1 MSNTITLHPPA
12 ARPSGS
18 QRLRKVAVRLAV
30 EPRELAHRLRHS
42 RCALCRVELSYV
54 RRYFEHHHT
63 CEACESHLDAEVVG
77 ELREL
82 EGYL

>member
-12 ARPSGS
+12 ARPNGS

-30 EPRELAHRLRHS
+30 EPRELAHRLHHA
-42 RCALCRVELSYV
+42 RCAQCRAELSYV

-63 CEACESHLDAEVVG
+63 CEACEAHLDAEVVG

>member
-30 EPRELAHRLRHS
+30 EP
-42 RCALCRVELSYV
+42 
-54 RRYFEHHHT
+54 
-63 CEACESHLDAEVVG
+63 G
-77 ELREL
+77 EL